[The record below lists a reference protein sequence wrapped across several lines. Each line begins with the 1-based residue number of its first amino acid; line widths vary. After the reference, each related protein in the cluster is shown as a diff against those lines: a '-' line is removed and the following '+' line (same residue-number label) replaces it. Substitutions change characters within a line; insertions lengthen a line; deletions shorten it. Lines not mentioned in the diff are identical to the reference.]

1 MSPFLSCPLPSDPV
15 TPQPSAHS
23 TQQPSTT
30 AINSS
35 SINKPDITQ
44 TGSKTPSPKFVM
56 AIAPIT
62 GKLRKR
68 ILLDLSVS
76 LGLGTAAAYT
86 WWYGYH
92 VPKMRHQQNVYA
104 KINSTRAEQES

>member
-1 MSPFLSCPLPSDPV
+1 MLVMKVTVTIRSHPSNEVAGTNKHQPLSISQHLQL
-15 TPQPSAHS
+15 TER
-23 TQQPSTT
+23 
-30 AINSS
+30 
-35 SINKPDITQ
+35 
-44 TGSKTPSPKFVM
+44 SKDFSHQYNKFVM

-68 ILLDLSVS
+68 IILDISVS
-76 LGLGTAAAYT
+76 LGLGTAAAYG

-104 KINSTRAEQES
+104 KINAARAEQES